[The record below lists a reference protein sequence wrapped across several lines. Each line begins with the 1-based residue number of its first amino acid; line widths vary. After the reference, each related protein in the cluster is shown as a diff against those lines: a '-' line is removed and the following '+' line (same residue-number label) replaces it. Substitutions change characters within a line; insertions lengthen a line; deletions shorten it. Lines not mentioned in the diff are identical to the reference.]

1 MKGKKVIKKVAKTTC
16 KYTLKGLGKGIEL
29 TGRGA
34 VKGANALIR
43 NPKTRKLMTTA
54 GILTAGVMIPAV
66 GAGLIGAVGLKYMI
80 DKSIL
85 NTKIGGKNGRDKGL
99 LDEVKDILRAG
110 DKVTEK
116 VGKYV
121 LSPLLSEADMG
132 LAKAGQ
138 KYQDIVDQNQRL
150 N

>member
-1 MKGKKVIKKVAKTTC
+1 MKGKKVIKKVAKTTG
-16 KYTLKGLGKGIEL
+16 KYALKGLGKGIEL

-66 GAGLIGAVGLKYMI
+66 GVGLIGTVGLKYMI
-80 DKSIL
+80 DRSIL
-85 NTKIGGKNGRDKGL
+85 NTKIGGKKGRDKGL

-116 VGKYV
+116 VGKY
-121 LSPLLSEADMG
+121 LRTLLSKADMG

-138 KYQDIVDQNQRL
+138 KYQDIVDQRL